1 MKKYVLAAALIGAI
15 GFTSF
20 SMAAA
25 RGNYGY
31 GPGPGNGDC
40 GGYGYCNNAANSD
53 ADNEKG
59 AAFFD
64 ETKETIRNFQGCLLL
79 ELFRDRKD
87 PRVFFTYSYWNS
99 EDDLE
104 AYRSSDFFRNVWGKT
119 KLLFEI
125 KPVAWSVDKVASLN

>member
-1 MKKYVLAAALIGAI
+1 MLIRI
-15 GFTSF
+15 VKLTIREENISSF
-20 SMAAA
+20 
-25 RGNYGY
+25 
-31 GPGPGNGDC
+31 
-40 GGYGYCNNAANSD
+40 
-53 ADNEKG
+53 EQI
-59 AAFFD
+59 FD